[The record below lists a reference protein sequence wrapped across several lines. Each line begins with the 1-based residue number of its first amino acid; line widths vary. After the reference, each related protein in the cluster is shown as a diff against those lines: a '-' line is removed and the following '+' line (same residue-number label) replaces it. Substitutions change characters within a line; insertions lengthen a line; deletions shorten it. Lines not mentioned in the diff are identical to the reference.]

1 MEFSMPSSVCLSKHA
16 CAAILVAAAG
26 ATTAQPYPSRPIRLV
41 VPFAPG
47 GSADFV
53 GRLVGQKLSETV
65 GQQVVVEN
73 RGGGSG
79 MIGNEQVAKSVPDGY
94 TLTIGTLGP
103 FAVNQSL
110 FGKMP
115 YDPVRDFA
123 PVTLTGSA
131 SHVLVAHPSIP
142 VTTVKDLI
150 ALAQARPGQL
160 TFASSGIGNATHLT
174 GELFKYLAKVNMVH
188 VPYKGGGPAMTDLMG
203 GQVSFSFAS
212 MPSALPHV
220 RSGRLRAI
228 AVSAGKRSPAI
239 PELPTVAESGLPG
252 FASED
257 WQGILAP
264 AKTPP
269 EIVARLNGELQRVLG
284 LPELK
289 EKLIAAGFEA
299 RTSTPEGFADFIKAE
314 TVKWARVVKEA
325 GIKAE

>member
-1 MEFSMPSSVCLSKHA
+1 MLARVLSKHA
-16 CAAILVAAAG
+16 CAAILIAVAAGSA
-26 ATTAQPYPSRPIRLV
+26 AQPYPSRPIRLV

-53 GRLVGQKLSETV
+53 GRLVALKLTETMS
-65 GQQVVVEN
+65 QQVVVEN

-79 MIGNEQVAKSVPDGY
+79 MIGNEQVAKSAPDGY

-131 SHVLVAHPSIP
+131 SHVLVTHPSIP
-142 VTTVKDLI
+142 VTNVKDLI
-150 ALAQARPGQL
+150 ALARARPGQL

-174 GELFKYLAKVNMVH
+174 GELFKYLAKVELVH
-188 VPYKGGGPAMTDLMG
+188 IAYKGGGPAMTDLIG

-220 RSGRLRAI
+220 RSRRLHAI

-264 AKTPP
+264 ARTSP
-269 EIVARLNGELQRVLG
+269 EIVAKLNGELQRVLG
-284 LPELK
+284 APELR

-299 RTSTPEGFADFIKAE
+299 RTSTPEWFADFMKAE
-314 TVKWARVVKEA
+314 TVKWAAVVKEA